1 MAKVREKDVQ
11 KELKESAHKIWLAGL
26 GAFAVAE
33 EEGGKLFK
41 SLIKKGEEFEK
52 ESRAE
57 FGKVKQTVEKAREK
71 AGDAWDQ
78 LGETID
84 KRIGATL
91 KRLDVP
97 SKQEIAKLS
106 ERIEELTGLVGE
118 ASPFGAFVDPDC
130 PDFMNPPS
138 MVEAIRSFCLS
149 KLDSVH
155 RRPWVRVPSTRCFRL
170 SQHQDLEGFC
180 APYCIWR
187 LHRC

>member
-71 AGDAWDQ
+71 AGGAWDQ
-78 LGETID
+78 LGG
-84 KRIGATL
+84 R
-91 KRLDVP
+91 R
-97 SKQEIAKLS
+97 
-106 ERIEELTGLVGE
+106 RRVG
-118 ASPFGAFVDPDC
+118 GRHLRDRR
-130 PDFMNPPS
+130 PPC
-138 MVEAIRSFCLS
+138 VGRGPGGDRPQRARHLHRSQRRFL
-149 KLDSVH
+149 H
-155 RRPWVRVPSTRCFRL
+155 RR
-170 SQHQDLEGFC
+170 Q
-180 APYCIWR
+180 
-187 LHRC
+187 